1 MIRVAIIDD
10 HYVVR
15 FGLKYMLQLDKELV
29 FAGEAADASDPDFVG
44 RADPDVLLLDLMLP
58 GKDGLAAFAEI
69 RAAHPRV
76 KVVMLTTSSK
86 EEDVYRAIS
95 AGVDGYVLKDS
106 PPSEIVRAI
115 RAVAEGGRFFPEKV
129 LAVYS
134 LREGEKGVSARE
146 AEVLRYMAKGLTN
159 GEMADLM
166 KVSVETMKT
175 QVKSAFTKLGVAD
188 RAEAV
193 AVAIARGVIGEGS

>member
-1 MIRVAIIDD
+1 MTSGPLSQAAQT
-10 HYVVR
+10 HP
-15 FGLKYMLQLDKELV
+15 GLMMPAL
-29 FAGEAADASDPDFVG
+29 S
-44 RADPDVLLLDLMLP
+44 
-58 GKDGLAAFAEI
+58 
-69 RAAHPRV
+69 
-76 KVVMLTTSSK
+76 
-86 EEDVYRAIS
+86 RAIS

-166 KVSVETMKT
+166 KVSVETVKT